1 VKKDCHYDKVKNG
14 KTNERGNFMKRLQ
27 TIEQFEEVIASEK
40 PVIVKFFTTWC
51 PDCKRMDLFIGEI
64 VEKYTQFDWY
74 EINRDDVPDLAEKYE
89 VMGIP
94 SLLVFQ
100 NGEKK
105 AHLHSA
111 YAKTPEEV
119 EEFLQSIKL

>member
-1 VKKDCHYDKVKNG
+1 M
-14 KTNERGNFMKRLQ
+14 ELLQ
-27 TIEQFEEVIASEK
+27 TIEQFEKAIASEK
-40 PVIVKFFTTWC
+40 PMVVKFFTTWC
-51 PDCKRMDLFIGEI
+51 PDCMRMDLFIGDI
-64 VEKYTQFDWY
+64 MKKYAQFDWY
-74 EINRDDVPDLAEKYE
+74 EINRDDVPELAEKYE

-119 EEFLQSIKL
+119 EQFLQSITL